1 MKWISLSVI
10 LLTIMLSN
18 QIASAK
24 ESKFEKAKLLY
35 YNAVDEEENIDQAI
49 KLLEEIMKEKPS
61 MKGVGKTYIG
71 SLTAMKAAHTF
82 WPHNKLDYANEGI
95 DIMAEGVKLDPDNIE
110 SLFVQ
115 ASTLY
120 NLPFFFGKSDEAE
133 ANFKKIISLL
143 NDNSMRNYDQ
153 DILRKAIDFI
163 LENAELNDSEK
174 KKANN
179 YKQKLAK

>member
-1 MKWISLSVI
+1 MKWITFSVMV
-10 LLTIMLSN
+10 LTIILSN

-49 KLLEEIMKEKPS
+49 KLFEEIMKEKPS

-95 DIMAEGVKLDPDNIE
+95 DIIEEGVKLEPDNIE
-110 SLFVQ
+110 SLFIQ
-115 ASTLY
+115 GSTLY

-133 ANFKKIISLL
+133 ANFKKIIALL
-143 NDNSMRNYDQ
+143 NDSLIKDYDKEM
-153 DILRKAIDFI
+153 LTNAIDFI